1 MKVFLHLY
9 AIVAIIL
16 KRFQTMN
23 SQSHVALLLHDYT
36 LLANNTKDLHLKI
49 TIEGLCDEVS
59 IKENVLISQV
69 FQPYDGYNCI
79 IKTVVK

>member
-1 MKVFLHLY
+1 MKVFLNLY

-36 LLANNTKDLHLKI
+36 LLANNTKFFNEEFSNYHMWILAIDKYI
-49 TIEGLCDEVS
+49 PTKFPV
-59 IKENVLISQV
+59 
-69 FQPYDGYNCI
+69 YNPSHE
-79 IKTVVK
+79 TFHN